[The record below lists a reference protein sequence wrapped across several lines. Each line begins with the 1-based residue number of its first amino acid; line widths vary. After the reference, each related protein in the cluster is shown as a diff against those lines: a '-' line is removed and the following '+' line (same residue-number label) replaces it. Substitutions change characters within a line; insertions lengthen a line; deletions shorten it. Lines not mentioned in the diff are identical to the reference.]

1 MAISTEI
8 RCQSTRKSPLLY
20 TGPIS
25 ICWFHPG
32 SANNC
37 NDVNPLQDSFST
49 PCVWHR
55 CLWSLRAGDV
65 GGLFMVSRPVFAN
78 VSSFLLT
85 PNISRF
91 ITCHKPPRP
100 SSRNGNRLGRVG
112 WVHGRN
118 ISFWDWSFW
127 NGRDGSYLG
136 GRGSARMMDDDE
148 WFHPEKVKN
157 QQHCNIPSWKY
168 ASQKLIWLL
177 LIFAKQ
183 DPNLNLTWVAH
194 DLKIK
199 FGCNHGEIQHKT
211 TGLPGTHG
219 PRTFLLETAV
229 LRMGSDRGLSAAF
242 RLP

>member
-8 RCQSTRKSPLLY
+8 RCQSTRKSPLLH

-25 ICWFHPG
+25 IYLFHPG

-37 NDVNPLQDSFST
+37 NDLNPLQDSLST

-65 GGLFMVSRPVFAN
+65 GGLLMVSRPVFAS

-148 WFHPEKVKN
+148 WFHPERVKKTTTL
-157 QQHCNIPSWKY
+157 QHTVLKMCLPETH
-168 ASQKLIWLL
+168 LI
-177 LIFAKQ
+177 ITDFCQ
-183 DPNLNLTWVAH
+183 VRPQSEPNLGCSWSQ
-194 DLKIK
+194 DKI
-199 FGCNHGEIQHKT
+199 
-211 TGLPGTHG
+211 GL
-219 PRTFLLETAV
+219 
-229 LRMGSDRGLSAAF
+229 
-242 RLP
+242 